1 MKQSPARSEEARENA
16 KSGQGTCVE
25 SVRMGASGTAIV
37 AAGGSSHLFRL
48 SQAEELG
55 LESSSLVA
63 GADLG
68 ETGLAILAVA
78 SEAYEAEKRAL
89 ALLSRA
95 EQSMHLLGQ
104 KLEKRGLSRVAV
116 RIALERL
123 STEGLLSDRRYA
135 EAYAASRLSRRAEG
149 PASLQSSLRG
159 RGVDGETAKAA
170 VAAVLGPGERISALA
185 KAAEKELRRSGGDRD
200 AARRRLRGLGFK
212 SDEINGYFDPD
223 SGD

>member
-1 MKQSPARSEEARENA
+1 
-16 KSGQGTCVE
+16 
-25 SVRMGASGTAIV
+25 MGASGTAIV
-37 AAGGSSHLFRL
+37 AAGGSSYLFRL

-63 GADLG
+63 GADL
-68 ETGLAILAVA
+68 EEAGLAILAVA
-78 SEAYEAEKRAL
+78 AEAYEAEKRAI

-123 STEGLLSDRRYA
+123 SSEGLLSDRRYA

-212 SDEINGYFDPD
+212 SDEINSYFDPD